1 MQNYATKIL
10 QDEVKRIET
19 VLKDTSAFT
28 NYPEAYKDRQR
39 KIKELKQ
46 AIEKNEQRQII
57 IIYICNYSNYTNLF
71 SKYLIMSEAEYNSL
85 TIVELHALAEEIR
98 IKLSYDPKKT
108 EREKLMVKLA
118 TIELNIDQRFLDL

>member
-1 MQNYATKIL
+1 MENYATKIL

-46 AIEKNEQRQII
+46 AIEKNE
-57 IIYICNYSNYTNLF
+57 
-71 SKYLIMSEAEYNSL
+71 
-85 TIVELHALAEEIR
+85 
-98 IKLSYDPKKT
+98 KK
-108 EREKLMVKLA
+108 
-118 TIELNIDQRFLDL
+118 

>member
-1 MQNYATKIL
+1 MENYATKIL

-71 SKYLIMSEAEYNSL
+71 S
-85 TIVELHALAEEIR
+85 
-98 IKLSYDPKKT
+98 
-108 EREKLMVKLA
+108 
-118 TIELNIDQRFLDL
+118 